1 MSRNVESVAQSN
13 PNWLVGDGEMGA
25 HMRALDWEQTPL
37 GPLESW
43 SPTLK
48 MMTRFLLV
56 NRFPLLLWWGP
67 QFCQLYNDAY
77 RPILG
82 TKHPQFLGRPL
93 ICCTIR
99 RRSSRWTMVRSTA
112 RGGS

>member
-1 MSRNVESVAQSN
+1 MSSNVKSVPSSAD
-13 PNWLVGDGEMGA
+13 WLVGGGEMGA
-25 HMRALDWEQTPL
+25 LMRALDWEQTPL
-37 GPLESW
+37 GPPESW

-56 NRFPLLLWWGP
+56 NRFPILLWWGP

-82 TKHPQFLGRPL
+82 TKHPQFLGRP
-93 ICCTIR
+93 TE
-99 RRSSRWTMVRSTA
+99 
-112 RGGS
+112 